1 LQLHPADRAAKDR
14 LRSYL
19 ERKAKNG
26 LVKEATQSKIAWM
39 YWQV

>member
-1 LQLHPADRAAKDR
+1 M

-19 ERKAKNG
+19 ERKTENG
-26 LVKEATQSKIAWM
+26 LVKEATQSKIAWI